1 MIQASDLEFKAS
13 GKHETLP
20 EEVCFG
26 FKTDFCFKNEVF
38 DIPMVSGV
46 DTSSYISV
54 T

>member
-20 EEVCFG
+20 EKVLFG
-26 FKTDFCFKNEVF
+26 FKTDFCFENKF
-38 DIPMVSGV
+38 LDILMASGV
-46 DTSSYISV
+46 DTSSYMSV